1 MVFKQ
6 INWGNRNGTRDPPPS
21 FMANAVKNFHIF
33 FGNPSLTCTTWMLH
47 RSPWRSLLLSK
58 CSFTLFSLGTL
69 HQLSLMLSD
78 VIVENGPVF
87 GKYEVWAVC
96 SAETKQSIMI
106 FICLLAS
113 TIASIAVYQRLPL
126 PQLNKR
132 GGTPLSG
139 NQQRLIHSL
148 RAICTS
154 LSSLL
159 QPVLS
164 SDRWVVVRQQLD
176 HALPRSAQAK
186 CRARHSGKPPIV
198 F

>member
-1 MVFKQ
+1 MTFRFNFLLLLYAQNICDVL
-6 INWGNRNGTRDPPPS
+6 S
-21 FMANAVKNFHIF
+21 SAVNTSIVKSYY
-33 FGNPSLTCTTWMLH
+33 GQEKCTTE
-47 RSPWRSLLLSK
+47 
-58 CSFTLFSLGTL
+58 FTIS
-69 HQLSLMLSD
+69 SD
-78 VIVENGPVF
+78 GPAARMHGSVF

-113 TIASIAVYQRLPL
+113 TIASSAVYQKLPL

-164 SDRWVVVRQQLD
+164 SDR
-176 HALPRSAQAK
+176 
-186 CRARHSGKPPIV
+186 
-198 F
+198 